1 MRASPLKNPV
11 VLFNCFIS
19 IDNDKNNDEQKNK
32 KKNKKMEIIYAGS
45 DFNFLIELHSH
56 ALRAIFCRSKFI

>member
-32 KKNKKMEIIYAGS
+32 KKIKKWKLYMLEVILT
-45 DFNFLIELHSH
+45 F
-56 ALRAIFCRSKFI
+56 

>member
-1 MRASPLKNPV
+1 MCASPLKKPV

-32 KKNKKMEIIYAGS
+32 KKKQKKNGNYI
-45 DFNFLIELHSH
+45 
-56 ALRAIFCRSKFI
+56 CWK

>member
-1 MRASPLKNPV
+1 MCASPLKKPV

-19 IDNDKNNDEQKNK
+19 IDNDENNDEQ